1 MVQYFLYETIAMS
14 FVMLYCFVYVLVF
27 LLFNITVL
35 SYTGIVCKYWPDTTE

>member
-35 SYTGIVCKYWPDTTE
+35 SYTGIVCKY